1 MLTIHKK
8 VVKDVNG
15 NPKEVIIPWEEYK
28 KIEESLGLDLSQ
40 EAIEDLK
47 QAKIDRDNSNK
58 DAYVDLES
66 IQMFKIIVHKRAL
79 KYLNKLTSFRK
90 TKIKKLLTEL
100 TNNPI

>member
-15 NPKEVIIPWEEYK
+15 NPTEVIIPWEEYK
-28 KIEESLGLDLSQ
+28 RIEESLGLDLSQ

-58 DAYVDLES
+58 DAYIDLGS
-66 IQMFKIIVHKRAL
+66 I
-79 KYLNKLTSFRK
+79 
-90 TKIKKLLTEL
+90 
-100 TNNPI
+100 

>member
-8 VVKDVNG
+8 VIKDVNG
-15 NPKEVIIPWEEYK
+15 NPTEVIIPWEEYK

-58 DAYVDLES
+58 DAYIDLES
-66 IQMFKIIVHKRAL
+66 I
-79 KYLNKLTSFRK
+79 
-90 TKIKKLLTEL
+90 
-100 TNNPI
+100 

>member
-15 NPKEVIIPWEEYK
+15 NPTEVIIPWEEYK

-58 DAYVDLES
+58 DAYIDLES
-66 IQMFKIIVHKRAL
+66 I
-79 KYLNKLTSFRK
+79 
-90 TKIKKLLTEL
+90 
-100 TNNPI
+100 

>member
-1 MLTIHKK
+1 MLTINKK

-15 NPKEVIIPWEEYK
+15 NPTEVIIPWEEYK

-58 DAYVDLES
+58 DAYIDLES
-66 IQMFKIIVHKRAL
+66 I
-79 KYLNKLTSFRK
+79 
-90 TKIKKLLTEL
+90 
-100 TNNPI
+100 

>member
-28 KIEESLGLDLSQ
+28 KIEESLGLDLTQ

-47 QAKIDRDNSNK
+47 QAKIDRNDLNK
-58 DAYVDLES
+58 DAYVNLES
-66 IQMFKIIVHKRAL
+66 I
-79 KYLNKLTSFRK
+79 
-90 TKIKKLLTEL
+90 
-100 TNNPI
+100 

>member
-8 VVKDVNG
+8 IVKDVNG
-15 NPKEVIIPWEEYK
+15 NPTEVIIPWEEYK

-58 DAYVDLES
+58 DAYVDLDS
-66 IQMFKIIVHKRAL
+66 I
-79 KYLNKLTSFRK
+79 
-90 TKIKKLLTEL
+90 
-100 TNNPI
+100 

>member
-8 VVKDVNG
+8 VVKDING

-40 EAIEDLK
+40 EVIEDLK
-47 QAKIDRDNSNK
+47 QAKVDRDNSNK

-66 IQMFKIIVHKRAL
+66 I
-79 KYLNKLTSFRK
+79 
-90 TKIKKLLTEL
+90 
-100 TNNPI
+100 

>member
-15 NPKEVIIPWEEYK
+15 NPTEVIIPWEEYK

-40 EAIEDLK
+40 EAIGDLK

-58 DAYVDLES
+58 DAYVDLDS
-66 IQMFKIIVHKRAL
+66 I
-79 KYLNKLTSFRK
+79 
-90 TKIKKLLTEL
+90 
-100 TNNPI
+100 

>member
-8 VVKDVNG
+8 VVNG

-28 KIEESLGLDLSQ
+28 KIEESLGLDLTQ

-47 QAKIDRDNSNK
+47 QAKNDRDNSNK

-66 IQMFKIIVHKRAL
+66 I
-79 KYLNKLTSFRK
+79 
-90 TKIKKLLTEL
+90 
-100 TNNPI
+100 

>member
-15 NPKEVIIPWEEYK
+15 NPTEVIIPWEEYK
-28 KIEESLGLDLSQ
+28 KIEKSLGLDLSQ

-58 DAYVDLES
+58 DAYIDLES
-66 IQMFKIIVHKRAL
+66 I
-79 KYLNKLTSFRK
+79 
-90 TKIKKLLTEL
+90 
-100 TNNPI
+100 

>member
-8 VVKDVNG
+8 VVKDANG
-15 NPKEVIIPWEEYK
+15 NPMEVIIPWEEYK
-28 KIEESLGLDLSQ
+28 KIEESLGLDLTQ

-66 IQMFKIIVHKRAL
+66 I
-79 KYLNKLTSFRK
+79 
-90 TKIKKLLTEL
+90 
-100 TNNPI
+100 

>member
-15 NPKEVIIPWEEYK
+15 NPKEVIIPWDEYK

-40 EAIEDLK
+40 DAIEDLK

-58 DAYVDLES
+58 DAYIDLEL
-66 IQMFKIIVHKRAL
+66 I
-79 KYLNKLTSFRK
+79 
-90 TKIKKLLTEL
+90 
-100 TNNPI
+100 

>member
-15 NPKEVIIPWEEYK
+15 NPTEVIIPWDEYK

-58 DAYVDLES
+58 DAYIDLES
-66 IQMFKIIVHKRAL
+66 I
-79 KYLNKLTSFRK
+79 
-90 TKIKKLLTEL
+90 
-100 TNNPI
+100 